1 MNMYVNYYKNEVN
14 DNLDAAP
21 IGIILCAD
29 KEKEIAEMSMQGL
42 ENNIYAT
49 KYTSVIR
56 DKEVLENE
64 VRKLLIE
71 LNHKDNE

>member
-14 DNLDAAP
+14 DDLDAAP
-21 IGIILCAD
+21 IGIIHCAD

-42 ENNIYAT
+42 ENNIYAA
-49 KYTSVIR
+49 KYTSVIS
-56 DKEVLENE
+56 DKEFLENE